1 MTSLNSC
8 NISLNSYKF
17 CVERINNA
25 IGLAVKYG
33 GIDGDSHKAWV
44 INEMVKA
51 LAVEEYDRIVAEAK
65 DGEHGL
71 NAYEWKIGN
80 KKITKNLFTYYAEGR
95 DSKGDRCLCY
105 GLNASDRGH
114 ETADFAEKSFI
125 SRYGFTP
132 YRVEVTAQSLN
143 EVLKQVGL

>member
-8 NISLNSYKF
+8 KISLNSYKF

-51 LAVEEYDRIVAEAK
+51 LAVEEYDRIVAESCNGE
-65 DGEHGL
+65 DGP
-71 NAYEWKIGN
+71 N
-80 KKITKNLFTYYAEGR
+80 TYDWDTG
-95 DSKGDRCLCY
+95 
-105 GLNASDRGH
+105 
-114 ETADFAEKSFI
+114 I
-125 SRYGFTP
+125 SP
-132 YRVEVTAQSLN
+132 
-143 EVLKQVGL
+143 